1 MESEADIVNGVT
13 QNFKDQFHT
22 PIPEEAREPAKSNS
36 PPPKKSGGQPGNRN
50 ARKHGFYSR
59 RLSPQEQADL
69 EEAKG
74 MDLLD
79 EEMAVLRVKIG
90 TLVENP
96 NVDLKLLL
104 SAFQTLGRMLRT
116 DDRVRFGS

>member
-1 MESEADIVNGVT
+1 MESEADIVNGIT
-13 QNFKDQFHT
+13 QDFKDLLPT
-22 PIPEEAREPAKSNS
+22 AVPDEAREPAKSNS
-36 PPPKKSGGQPGNRN
+36 PPPRKSGGQPGNQN

-59 RLSPQEQADL
+59 RLSPREQADL
-69 EEAKG
+69 EEATG

-90 TLVENP
+90 ALVENP

-104 SAFQTLGRMLRT
+104 SAFQTLGRMLRI